1 MTFKLNEITDFEN
14 YITSKRE
21 CPCDTCEVML
31 KCETEFTECSAARK
45 WFSRGDYQNADI
57 QKHIRRAA

>member
-1 MTFKLNEITDFEN
+1 MENFEN
-14 YITSKRE
+14 YVTSKRD
-21 CPCDTCEVML
+21 CPCDTCPIMT

-45 WFSRGDYQNADI
+45 WFAKGDYQDADI